1 MTTQKEKKCADLV
14 LEKMTDRSSQL
25 EEIND
30 ILSNDEVDEDKK
42 EEALDELNNFALE
55 ISSFTFK
62 VIKIL
67 LSTGGPAD
75 WLELEVDDEGSPRR
89 LTYHYSDWFDHAE
102 IKVPKNSYLWDYAMQ
117 IAELEI

>member
-14 LEKMTDRSSQL
+14 LDKMIERSSQL
-25 EEIND
+25 ND
-30 ILSNDEVDEDKK
+30 INTIISDVESSEEQV
-42 EEALDELNNFALE
+42 EEALEELNNLALE
-55 ISSFTFK
+55 ISSFK

-75 WLELEVDDEGSPRR
+75 WLELEIDDEGSPRR

-102 IKVPKNSYLWDYAMQ
+102 IKVPEKSYLWDYAMQ